1 MCCSRRIGRRRS
13 AFTLIELVTVIALI
27 GIVSVVATG
36 ATMSYMGEIRSRAA
50 AARLTSDIRY
60 AQRTALASRL
70 RSWVVFDVPGNT
82 YRIYLEDASN
92 LGKANRQPLTLP
104 LNQSTGAVQF
114 GAAPLTGVA
123 IVSAAIN
130 GMSEIEFDS
139 FGIPYDGNSAA
150 LTTNGVVTLSN
161 GITVTLRPVTGYVER
176 AG

>member
-1 MCCSRRIGRRRS
+1 MHRPKRIIRSRT
-13 AFTLIELVTVIALI
+13 AFTLVELVTVIGLI
-27 GIVSVVATG
+27 GIISVVAAS
-36 ATMSYMGEIRSRAA
+36 ATMSYLSEIRSRAA

-70 RSWVVFDVPGNT
+70 RSWVAFDVPGNT
-82 YRIYLEDASN
+82 YRIYLEDAAN

-104 LNQSTGAVQF
+104 LNQSSGAVQF
-114 GAAPLTGVA
+114 GAAPLSGVV

-130 GMSEIEFDS
+130 GTSEIEFDS
-139 FGIPYDGNSAA
+139 FGVPYDGNSAA

-161 GITVTLRPVTGYVER
+161 GVTITLRPVTGFVDR